1 MSEVFNVHQQ
11 WFDPVIGGAMIN
23 GKVYYG
29 LPNTDPKIL
38 SNQIDVFADRAL
50 TVDLPNPQTIGIGG
64 RVENKPWVGQ
74 RYSIRVDDRFGVM
87 RYSYPDQGENPSSG
101 ETLVLSNV
109 QGINNITCETPAG
122 ITQYVAQQLFT
133 LRTVATN
140 TGDMTI
146 NIDGVGAKP
155 IKFNFNE
162 QIAPGFFQAQQV
174 ILLIYNSVGDNFSW
188 ANAGR
193 GISLLTGV
201 AGDGDTITANGG
213 PSTIAYVDGQQYQFK
228 PNADNTVAVTLD
240 INGLG
245 PIAVESNGSALS
257 PGRLA
262 TDIAFIVSYNSIRNT
277 FELVNSNNLSS
288 PDPIGDVTPN
298 TIKATTFEGASGTTI
313 NKFSGDGNLSEN
325 SNDNVPTE
333 LAVKTYIDTNI
344 ATASGRVLQVV
355 QNDLGVTSSTT
366 ALIPSTS
373 IPQNTEGAEFFN
385 VAITPKFST
394 STLFIDVHVSGF
406 QTGTTGWVAALFKDS
421 TANSIAGIHNAV
433 ASGGQTNQL
442 SFSLKIAS
450 GSTSL
455 QTFKVRCGAITSGTF
470 RINSTEASTQALGSI
485 PQSSIRIM
493 EVAP

>member
-11 WFDPVIGGAMIN
+11 WFDPVIGGAMIA

-29 LPNTDPKIL
+29 LPNTDPTIL

-50 TVDLPNPQTIGIGG
+50 TVALPNPQTIGMGG
-64 RVENKPWVGQ
+64 RVENKPWVGR
-74 RYSIRVDDRFGVM
+74 RYSIQVDDRDGVT

-213 PSTIAYVDGQQYQFK
+213 PSTIAYIDGQLYQFK
-228 PNADNTVAVTLD
+228 PNADNTGAVTLE

-245 PIAVESNGSALS
+245 AIDVESNGSALS
-257 PGRLA
+257 SGRFA
-262 TDIAFIVSYNSIRNT
+262 TNITYIVSYNSTTNT
-277 FELVNSNNLSS
+277 FELVNGVEL
-288 PDPIGDVTPN
+288 PDATETIKGKAELATQAEVDTGTDDTRIVTPLKLSAFTEARGFLGIQTFVAN
-298 TIKATTFEGASGTTI
+298 GTWNKPANVTKILVICTGGGGGATNGSGGAAATSIKFIDPAASSYAIVIGTGGAASAGGNPSSVGTT
-313 NKFSGDGNLSEN
+313 
-325 SNDNVPTE
+325 
-333 LAVKTYIDTNI
+333 
-344 ATASGRVLQVV
+344 VV
-355 QNDLGVTSSTT
+355 T
-366 ALIPSTS
+366 ALGGSPSAGS
-373 IPQNTEGAEFFN
+373 NAGA
-385 VAITPKFST
+385 
-394 STLFIDVHVSGF
+394 G
-406 QTGTTGWVAALFKDS
+406 GTTGVGDLI
-421 TANSIAGIHNAV
+421 IAGGDGFTSQTGVQGQGGASFWGGGGGGNQIVNAECFG
-433 ASGGQTNQL
+433 AGGGGPNGTGKSGVVLILQ
-442 SFSLKIAS
+442 FS
-450 GSTSL
+450 
-455 QTFKVRCGAITSGTF
+455 
-470 RINSTEASTQALGSI
+470 
-485 PQSSIRIM
+485 
-493 EVAP
+493 